1 MIISNKKIRIFKTL
15 WSEMDKNKKEKKSE
29 EDLGLKEVHKVWG
42 PVEADVIKSF
52 LQSHGISCLLRGK
65 VVQSVHPFSADGL
78 GEIKIFVPKKDY
90 ALAKNLLKEKS
101 RANSDNQ

>member
-1 MIISNKKIRIFKTL
+1 
-15 WSEMDKNKKEKKSE
+15 MDKNKEKEKKSE
-29 EDLGLKEVHKVWG
+29 EESQLKEVHKVWG

-52 LQSHGISCLLRGK
+52 LESHGISCLLRGK

-90 ALAKNLLKEKS
+90 ALAKKLIKEKQGD
-101 RANSDNQ
+101 NSNNQ